1 MDDTELVFR
10 SQQSSVFR
18 ITIEGELDE
27 RWADYFDTQS
37 ISVGAGKSGEP
48 ITVLVSKSI
57 DQAALVGL
65 INRLN
70 GLRINLL
77 SVEMQD

>member
-10 SQQSSVFR
+10 PQQSSVFR

-27 RWADYFDTQS
+27 RWADYFDAQS

-48 ITVLVSKSI
+48 MTVLVSEPI

-70 GLRINLL
+70 GLRVNLV
-77 SVEMQD
+77 SVELQD